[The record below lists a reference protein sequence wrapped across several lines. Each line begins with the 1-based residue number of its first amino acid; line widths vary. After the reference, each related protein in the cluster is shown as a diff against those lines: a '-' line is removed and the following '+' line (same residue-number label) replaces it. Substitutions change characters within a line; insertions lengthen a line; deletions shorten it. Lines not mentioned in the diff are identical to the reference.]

1 MDFKATLAEALKKN
15 NVSENTSRIYLRIMK
30 LLNGGSEPNNLSFL
44 EDVET
49 VKPKLKM
56 LEKGEGEV
64 SENTYKNRLT
74 AVIAVLNATSGNT
87 TQLYRQY
94 KELFNNVRNKLENVA
109 KSGVMSEKEKANW
122 VPLQEIHTVLDA
134 KKLKAQK
141 PDATYD
147 DKLDYFILSLYL
159 DLEPARLQ
167 DYTEMW
173 LVFKV
178 KEYNTDFNYLIMPE
192 NKMRINIHKTAK
204 QKGYKDIDLKGKTA
218 FLEALSTYTSV
229 FTAKMKKSSNP
240 IRLLRDAEGKAF
252 TPDNLRYRLHK
263 IFGKPIS
270 TQMLRKINATGKAP
284 NIPKDELTKLQQR
297 AKEMGHTTDTHINYY
312 IKEQSN

>member
-1 MDFKATLAEALKKN
+1 MDFKTTIADALKKN

-30 LLNGGSEPNNLSFL
+30 LLNGGSDPTNLSFL
-44 EDVET
+44 DDIET

-64 SENTYKNRLT
+64 SENTYKNRIT

-94 KELFNNVRNKLENVA
+94 KELFNTIRDKLVKVA

-134 KKLKAQK
+134 KKVKAHK
-141 PDATYD
+141 PTATYD

-173 LVFKV
+173 LVFRA

-204 QKGYKDIDLKGKTA
+204 KKGYKDIDLKDKPA
-218 FLEALSTYTSV
+218 FLEALNTYITV
-229 FTAKMKKSSNP
+229 FTAKMQKSKNP
-240 IRLLRDAEGKAF
+240 IRLLKDAEGKAF
-252 TPDNLRYRLHK
+252 TPDTLRYRLHK

-284 NIPKDELTKLQQR
+284 NIPKEELTKLQQR

-312 IKEQSN
+312 IKEQAQ